1 VKYAFWEKTIMSALL
16 GISRQ
21 IMNDAGMSSIEAQT
35 ALFTAPD
42 SAGVL
47 GRMGSLEVRLAQTAA
62 ELAAAQELR
71 FKIFF
76 DGHGAKHESA
86 AALEERDADRFD
98 AVCDH
103 LLVYDT
109 AIPEPEHRQIVG
121 TYRLLRG
128 EKARDAHGFYSAGE
142 YDVDRLTLSK
152 PNLNFL
158 ELGRSCVKP
167 EYRSK
172 RTVELLWHGIWAY
185 CRRHR
190 VDVMFGCASFMGT
203 IPAAHA
209 LALSFLYH
217 NCRATPE
224 WDVRALPQ
232 HHQPMD
238 LMPLEAINPKVA
250 LFSMPP
256 LMKGY
261 VRLGAMIGDGAVVD
275 EAFGTTDV
283 FIILPVS
290 NISSRYIT
298 YYGAEADRFM

>member
-1 VKYAFWEKTIMSALL
+1 MSALL

-21 IMNDAGMSSIEAQT
+21 MIKDAGMSSIEAHT
-35 ALFTAPD
+35 ALFTPPD
-42 SAGVL
+42 NASVL

-62 ELAAAQELR
+62 EIAAAQELR

-76 DGHGAKHESA
+76 EGHGAKHESA

-98 AVCDH
+98 ATCDH

-109 AIPEPEHRQIVG
+109 AIAEPEHRQIVG
-121 TYRLLRG
+121 TYRLMRG
-128 EKARDAHGFYSAGE
+128 EKAREAHGFYSAGE
-142 YDVDRLTLSK
+142 YDVDRLTLAK
-152 PNLNFL
+152 PDLNFL

-172 RTVELLWHGIWAY
+172 RTVELLWQGIWAY

-190 VDVMFGCASFMGT
+190 IDVMFGCASFSGT

-209 LALSFLYH
+209 LALSFLHH
-217 NCRATPE
+217 NCRATAE

-232 HHQPMD
+232 HYHPMD

-256 LMKGY
+256 LIKGY
-261 VRLGAMIGDGAVVD
+261 LRLGAMIGDGAVVD
-275 EAFGTTDV
+275 HAFGSTDV

-290 NISSRYIT
+290 HISSRYIT

>member
-1 VKYAFWEKTIMSALL
+1 MSALL

-21 IMNDAGMSSIEAQT
+21 MIKDAGMSSIEAHT

-42 SAGVL
+42 STSVL

-62 ELAAAQELR
+62 EITAAQELR
-71 FKIFF
+71 FKVFF
-76 DGHGAKHESA
+76 DGHGAKAEGA

-98 AVCDH
+98 ATCDH

-109 AIPEPEHRQIVG
+109 AIAGPEHKQIVG
-121 TYRLLRG
+121 TYRLMRG
-128 EKARDAHGFYSAGE
+128 EKARDADGFYSAGE
-142 YDVDRLTLSK
+142 YDVERLTLSK
-152 PNLNFL
+152 PDLNFL

-172 RTVELLWHGIWAY
+172 RTMELLWQGVWAY

-190 VDVMFGCASFMGT
+190 IDVMFGCASFSGT

-209 LALSFLYH
+209 LALSFLH
-217 NCRATPE
+217 HHCRANAE

-232 HHQPMD
+232 HYQPMD

-256 LMKGY
+256 LIKGY
-261 VRLGAMIGDGAVVD
+261 VRVGAMIGDGAVID
-275 EAFGTTDV
+275 HAFGTTDV
-283 FIILPVS
+283 FIIMPVS
-290 NISSRYIT
+290 NISTRYIT

>member
-1 VKYAFWEKTIMSALL
+1 MSTLL

-21 IMNDAGMSSIEAQT
+21 IINDAGMSSIEAHP
-35 ALFTAPD
+35 ALFTRPD
-42 SAGVL
+42 SPGVL

-62 ELAAAQELR
+62 EIAAAQELR
-71 FKIFF
+71 FKVFF
-76 DGHGAKHESA
+76 DELGAKREDA
-86 AALEERDADRFD
+86 AILEERDADRFD
-98 AVCDH
+98 AACDH

-109 AIPEPEHRQIVG
+109 AIAEPEHRQIVG

-128 EKARDAHGFYSAGE
+128 EKAREAHGFYSASE
-142 YDVDRLTLSK
+142 YDVDRLTLAKSDLK
-152 PNLNFL
+152 FL

-172 RTVELLWHGIWAY
+172 RTVELLWQGIWAY
-185 CRRHR
+185 CRHHHI
-190 VDVMFGCASFMGT
+190 DVMFGCASFHGA

-209 LALSFLYH
+209 LSLSFLH
-217 NCRATPE
+217 HHCRADAD

-232 HHQPMD
+232 RYQPMD

-256 LMKGY
+256 LIKGY
-261 VRLGAMIGDGAVVD
+261 LRLGAMIGDGAVVD
-275 EAFGTTDV
+275 QAFGTTDV
-283 FIILPVS
+283 FIVLPVS
-290 NISSRYIT
+290 HISSRYIT